1 MKARSLMNLAGV
13 VALGVALGLIARLL
27 LDYYGSADM
36 TMTVFL
42 AKLPGCW

>member
-1 MKARSLMNLAGV
+1 MKARSLMTLAGV
-13 VALGVALGLIARLL
+13 IALGVALGSMARLL
-27 LDYYGSADM
+27 LNYYGSADM